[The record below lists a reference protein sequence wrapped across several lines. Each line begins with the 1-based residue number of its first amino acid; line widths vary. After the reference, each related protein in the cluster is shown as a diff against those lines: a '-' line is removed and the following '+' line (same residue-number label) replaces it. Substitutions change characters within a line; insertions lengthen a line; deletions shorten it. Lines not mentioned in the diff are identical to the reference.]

1 MDKDD
6 TVSHSDVE
14 VKGKLT
20 TNPACESPPYVSC
33 HRVSC
38 HPASAVTKRVV
49 LPFLLILS
57 SVLCAFPT
65 HPMIKAFNF
74 QSSCLIHINHEHVA
88 SHMSYEE
95 SHVGQALTLNT
106 KCSA

>member
-1 MDKDD
+1 
-6 TVSHSDVE
+6 
-14 VKGKLT
+14 
-20 TNPACESPPYVSC
+20 
-33 HRVSC
+33 
-38 HPASAVTKRVV
+38 
-49 LPFLLILS
+49 
-57 SVLCAFPT
+57 
-65 HPMIKAFNF
+65 MIKAFNF